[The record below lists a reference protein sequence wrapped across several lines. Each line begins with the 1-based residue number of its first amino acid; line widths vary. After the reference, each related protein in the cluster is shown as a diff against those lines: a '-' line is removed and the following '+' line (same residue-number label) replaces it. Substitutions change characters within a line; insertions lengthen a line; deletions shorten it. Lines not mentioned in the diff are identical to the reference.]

1 MQTASIT
8 YRNLPTDSAS
18 FEIFGADVEPTHW
31 AWSVASAGDRRLFWV
46 RFAVLA
52 GTAWDA
58 QIASGIGADGSPLMP
73 VRRRGTLPRP
83 GTAASRKWDGKLK
96 GRFKAD
102 EARQDGPPLTP
113 HRLASRARRWAR
125 AKPLA
130 DRVRFYWVGSHKGK
144 KWGAI
149 MAWHSLGM
157 AGTGKKGQVT
167 GRVRDIVGIADK
179 FLEPAVAR
187 ARKEWAAA
195 AGAKYEAMARTMAT
209 RLATLREEF
218 ADLTDLLPTAEPTRW
233 EAMYARL
240 NVLGQLIARIEL
252 DPILTAFRN
261 SAGSAPGP
269 DAGDWRWTKDNPTRM
284 VRRIRPVAPLP
295 AGQTRVLR
303 RRSTV
308 DQLRGG

>member
-31 AWSVASAGDRRLFWV
+31 AWSVASAGDRRLFWT

-130 DRVRFYWVGSHKGK
+130 DRVKFYWVGSHKGK

-179 FLEPAVAR
+179 FLAPAIVR
-187 ARKEWAAA
+187 GRKEWAAT
-195 AGAKYEAMARTMAT
+195 AGAKYEAMASVMAT
-209 RLATLREEF
+209 RRALLLEEI
-218 ADLTDLLPTAEPTRW
+218 ADL
-233 EAMYARL
+233 EAMGFGEVLILRFMRIQERL
-240 NVLGQLIARIEL
+240 ASIRAQVDRISN
-252 DPILTAFRN
+252 DPVFRAWVAN
-261 SAGSAPGP
+261 RQPA
-269 DAGDWRWTKDNPTRM
+269 
-284 VRRIRPVAPLP
+284 APLP
-295 AGQTRVLR
+295 ALPMPPIQPQR
-303 RRSTV
+303 RTLYRKTYN
-308 DQLRGG
+308 QPGRRG